1 MKHLSYSE
9 QTQYWNHISA
19 EHAQQIAAAEAEL
32 IQSART
38 YPGRIVVLDDDP
50 TGVQTVHDIPVYTDW
65 SQQTIEDAFTAE
77 DPLFYILTN
86 SRGLQ
91 EEETEPIH
99 REIAERCLKAAKG
112 LPFQMISRSD
122 STLRGHYPLE
132 TDVLESVLKEKQGPC
147 DGLILAPFFEAGG
160 RFTIGNVHYVKT
172 GDELVPAAETEFA
185 RDETFGYSK
194 SDLREYVEE
203 KTGGR
208 IPASAVRSVDLM
220 LLRTGDVEA
229 AAQILTET
237 RGGVPVIVNALS
249 PQDMRVFC
257 AALYRALNAGRHF
270 VYRTAADFV
279 KAFGAVTD
287 RPLLSREELL
297 GGAEAEAAKAGLVIA
312 GSHTAKTTRQLEK
325 LEGLAGLDRIPFR
338 AAAVLDG
345 TLDKESERV
354 RALVEQDLV
363 NGVTPVVFTERQVL
377 QVEGDTKESAL
388 QRSVEISDALCSVVG
403 GLKIRPA
410 FLIAKGGITSSDL
423 GVKALQ
429 VKKAEVAGQ
438 ILPGIPVW
446 RCGEESRFPGIP
458 YVIFPGNVGE
468 EDSLRTILELLL

>member
-9 QTQYWNHISA
+9 QTAYWNQISG
-19 EHAQQIAAAEAEL
+19 EHAQRIAAAEAEL
-32 IQSART
+32 AESARS
-38 YPGRIVVLDDDP
+38 YPGRLIVLDDDP

-65 SQQTIEDAFTAE
+65 SPETIREAFASG

-86 SRGLQ
+86 SRGMQ
-91 EEETEPIH
+91 REETERIH
-99 REIAERCLKAAKG
+99 SEIAARCRQAAAG
-112 LPFQMISRSD
+112 APFQMISRSD
-122 STLRGHYPLE
+122 STLRGHFPLE
-132 TDVLESVLKEKQGPC
+132 TDVLERVLREEAGPS

-185 RDETFGYSK
+185 RDETFGYTH

-208 IPASAVRSVDLM
+208 IPASAVRAVDLM
-220 LLRTGDVEA
+220 LLRTGDVDAVEQLLLETKDA
-229 AAQILTET
+229 A
-237 RGGVPVIVNALS
+237 PVIVNALA

-257 AALYRALNAGRHF
+257 CALYRALRAGRRF
-270 VYRTAADFV
+270 LYRTAADFV

-287 RPLLSREELL
+287 RPLLTREELL
-297 GGAEAEAAKAGLVIA
+297 GADRPNGTRAGLVVA
-312 GSHTAKTTRQLEK
+312 GSHTAKTTRQLEQ
-325 LEGLAGLDRIPFR
+325 LEGLAGLDHIPFR

-345 TLDKESERV
+345 TLEEESERV
-354 RALVEQDLV
+354 RALVEQDLLQ
-363 NGVTPVVFTERQVL
+363 GITPVVYTERQVL
-377 QVEGDTKESAL
+377 QVAGDTKESAL

-403 GLKIRPA
+403 RLQIRPA
-410 FLIAKGGITSSDL
+410 FLVAKGGITSSDL

-468 EDSLRTILELLL
+468 EDSLRRILTLLL